1 MKKKATLVLCGF
13 ILILSGIAVFKTV
26 SYIPEAAP
34 AVNFIVRQ
42 GLESKVQE
50 IADRFSD
57 GDVLVVSK
65 KDHLLYF
72 CRRGLIVRG
81 DRWGGLVF
89 NFPVPVALGTN
100 NRWTPEG
107 RFTIYTKND
116 RSRYTLFLGFL
127 GQYGIHGAETRLA
140 SKLNFIETLN
150 PNYTYVTKKD
160 NTRGCVAVEN
170 RVIKYLF
177 AQVQVDTPVIIMR

>member
-1 MKKKATLVLCGF
+1 MKKKAILVLSAY
-13 ILILSGIAVFKTV
+13 ILIFSGVAAFKTL
-26 SYIPEAAP
+26 SYAPEVAP
-34 AVNFIVRQ
+34 AVNFVIRHDLDSRVR
-42 GLESKVQE
+42 E
-50 IADRFSD
+50 IADRYSN
-57 GDVLVVSK
+57 GDVIVVSK
-65 KDHLLYF
+65 RDHLLYY
-72 CRRGLIVRG
+72 CRKGLIVSG
-81 DRWGGLVF
+81 DRWGGFVF
-89 NFPVPVALGTN
+89 NFPVPVALGAN

-107 RFTIYTKND
+107 RFTVYTKND

-140 SKLNFIETLN
+140 SRLNFMESLN
-150 PNYTYVTKKD
+150 PNYAFVTKKD